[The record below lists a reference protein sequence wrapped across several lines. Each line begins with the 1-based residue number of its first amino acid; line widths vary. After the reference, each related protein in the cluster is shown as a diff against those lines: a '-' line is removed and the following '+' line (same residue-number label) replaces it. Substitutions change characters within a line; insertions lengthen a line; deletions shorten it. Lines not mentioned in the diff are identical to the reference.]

1 MPEVPSVNR
10 LGAAVD
16 HRIVLASA
24 SPRRRELLAQI
35 GIDAEVIPAD
45 IDEQVLANESPVQYV
60 KRLAA
65 EKAAKVAQV
74 SQSANSSTNL
84 STIVIGADTT
94 IDLDG
99 SALGKP
105 EDEQH
110 ALHMLLS
117 LSGREHLVHTG
128 VALVSDG
135 RLDAQVVTTRV
146 ELVALTRQD
155 IHHYWLSGE
164 PVGKAGAYAIQG
176 LGAILVKRIVG
187 SYSNVVGLP
196 VGETAAMLRA
206 HGLCVL
212 TLPHV
217 SA

>member
-1 MPEVPSVNR
+1 MN
-10 LGAAVD
+10 
-16 HRIVLASA
+16 HQIVLASA

-35 GIDAEVIPAD
+35 GIEAEVIPAD
-45 IDEQVLANESPVQYV
+45 IDEQVRADETPLQYV

-65 EKAAKVAQV
+65 EKAARVVQV
-74 SQSANSSTNL
+74 NQLANRSTNS

-110 ALHMLLS
+110 ALHMLSS

-135 RLDAQVVTTRV
+135 RFDAQVVTTRV

-155 IHHYWLSGE
+155 IYNYWLSGE

-196 VGETAAMLRA
+196 VGETAGMLRA